1 MARKIDTG
9 SEPSA
14 HTAIQ
19 AMIGR
24 GRITANRDHKRVA
37 VVCDLA
43 NDQLTIVDLA
53 NGGPDESECIRIFE
67 PATAVRTVLFREGDS
82 KPVEIPLSAE
92 ESQYC

>member
-9 SEPSA
+9 SEPPA

-24 GRITANRDHKRVA
+24 AQITANRDRKCVA

-43 NDQLTIVDLA
+43 KDQLVIADLDC
-53 NGGPDESECIRIFE
+53 GSSEELQYIRIVE
-67 PATAVRTVLFREGDS
+67 PGAAKRTVIIRETGS
-82 KPVEIPLSAE
+82 ESA
-92 ESQYC
+92 SM